1 MAAILVEPA
10 DVARVRRE
18 CSHWAAPGARRFH
31 ARKESSRR
39 RASALSRLAKMSDV
53 LSLVIVEDTS
63 AKPEVRAREEVLLAL
78 AQEATRLRVSRWV
91 IEREDTS
98 LDADRRALANF
109 TRRTTQAIFEYTHAV
124 GSADPLLWP
133 ADLAAWAWTRGG
145 QSRASIESLAITHI
159 HL

>member
-39 RASALSRLAKMSDV
+39 RTSALSRLAKMSDV

-63 AKPEVRAREEVLLAL
+63 AKSAVIAREAILLAL

-91 IEREDTS
+91 IE
-98 LDADRRALANF
+98 LDESTLEADRRALAGF
-109 TRRTTQAIFEYTHAV
+109 TRRTRQAKFEYTHAV

-133 ADLAAWAWTRGG
+133 ADLATWAWTRGG
-145 QSRASIESLAITHI
+145 QSRASIESLVIGHI
-159 HL
+159 RL